1 MSEPNESA
9 SAREGAE
16 SDLRENIEE
25 PRPRRK
31 RRRTILLLLLGLLV
45 VGVCGGILWR
55 YFSRYE
61 TTDDAQMDAHLYPV
75 SARIRGY
82 VIRVN
87 PADNEYAQQGTILV
101 KIDPSD

>member
-1 MSEPNESA
+1 
-9 SAREGAE
+9 
-16 SDLRENIEE
+16 
-25 PRPRRK
+25 
-31 RRRTILLLLLGLLV
+31 LLLGLLV